1 MTWRIQADQRTE
13 SISSTD
19 SLVAR
24 MTDSPKSGEF
34 SGFRFQIF
42 ETMVSLTSVN
52 RPVCLPT
59 ALHPPILINFCR
71 HFLSFL

>member
-24 MTDSPKSGEF
+24 MTDSPKCSNQ
-34 SGFRFQIF
+34 SAA
-42 ETMVSLTSVN
+42 VL
-52 RPVCLPT
+52 
-59 ALHPPILINFCR
+59 
-71 HFLSFL
+71 

>member
-24 MTDSPKSGEF
+24 MTDSPKLGVLFTFLILCFNWLHTISI
-34 SGFRFQIF
+34 GFNTQ
-42 ETMVSLTSVN
+42 
-52 RPVCLPT
+52 
-59 ALHPPILINFCR
+59 
-71 HFLSFL
+71 

>member
-19 SLVAR
+19 PLVVR
-24 MTDSPKSGEF
+24 MTDSPKLGEF

-42 ETMVSLTSVN
+42 ETVVSLTPVN
-52 RPVCLPT
+52 QAVSLPT

-71 HFLSFL
+71 HIL